1 MLSLNGTLGGVC
13 KTQRAQTSR
22 LFIDFGLPPK
32 MVRTPRCH
40 RLKHKPPS
48 ELRQIMQAFPALWR
62 HGEKKEAW
70 NKLKNSI
77 DQVAGTSMSTMP
89 ENLRL
94 EAKKCSED
102 CLDSRC
108 MSKLRIVENVTE
120 NHEALE
126 QTMIIPG
133 FKWCDFDH
141 TPVLPSG
148 TPVDKW
154 DFYLTDF
161 ATDTYAPPRTYLDD
175 KYSKANG
182 KVQLP
187 TGIWLRYHGLN
198 SYALSSIFGDQ
209 SRDSK

>member
-1 MLSLNGTLGGVC
+1 
-13 KTQRAQTSR
+13 
-22 LFIDFGLPPK
+22 
-32 MVRTPRCH
+32 
-40 RLKHKPPS
+40 
-48 ELRQIMQAFPALWR
+48 
-62 HGEKKEAW
+62 
-70 NKLKNSI
+70 
-77 DQVAGTSMSTMP
+77 
-89 ENLRL
+89 
-94 EAKKCSED
+94 
-102 CLDSRC
+102 

-161 ATDTYAPPRTYLDD
+161 ATDTYAPLRTYLDD

-198 SYALSSIFGDQ
+198 LYALRSILATNHAIPSDTSLAGAETACGRGVYTSREWKKARQYAIPHQLPGSQILTKVVALFVIPGASGEGGTAVWKKKKMSVHKQVDGKWQKRPEWSLVPHDAVDDECWEDPSCSSMW
-209 SRDSK
+209 